1 MSFGNINVCP
11 TDYCAWDD
19 WVIGD
24 CSVSCGGGT
33 RTNFRTSKA
42 SAAHGDVECN
52 EETISI
58 QENCNLH
65 HCPGKKSTCNIVL
78 TSNKLVTEFVEC
90 LIVS

>member
-1 MSFGNINVCP
+1 M
-11 TDYCAWDD
+11 
-19 WVIGD
+19 IGD

-65 HCPGKKSTCNIVL
+65 HCPGKKSTCNP
-78 TSNKLVTEFVEC
+78 
-90 LIVS
+90 